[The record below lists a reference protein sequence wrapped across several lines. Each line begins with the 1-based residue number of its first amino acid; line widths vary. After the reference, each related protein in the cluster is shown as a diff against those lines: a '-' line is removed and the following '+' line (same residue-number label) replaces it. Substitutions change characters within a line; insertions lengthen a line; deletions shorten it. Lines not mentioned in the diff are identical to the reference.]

1 MRNIF
6 LTAATAALF
15 LGFAACTNDNT
26 HQTTTTTDTA
36 MNTVSPEMAAPA
48 DNTGQGIEN
57 GGMNATPGTSS
68 GATSSSATGTNTG
81 NAQGG
86 SPGNSVMGTGTNTAN
101 TAGSNTSASNQ
112 GNNTQRYQAGP
123 DVKSPS
129 APNSTRGGNDVIERA
144 NEQNDRS
151 DRVKTPHDVNPRTG
165 LAPVR

>member
-36 MNTVSPEMAAPA
+36 MNTVSPDMAAPA

-57 GGMNATPGTSS
+57 GGTNATPGTSS
-68 GATSSSATGTNTG
+68 GATSSSATG
-81 NAQGG
+81 NAQGD
-86 SPGNSVMGTGTNTAN
+86 SPGSGVMGTGTNTTN

-123 DVKSPS
+123 DVTSPS